1 MSAGAATVARVVRP
15 VREDARGIVAP
26 EAGLAHFRLDR
37 YPPSPAVAR
46 FVDRYWVASWDLL
59 GRPPYTQQVLAHPVV
74 NVVFTGGTALVHGVK
89 SKIDSRT
96 LREAGWA
103 LGVMFRPAGFRP
115 FLGRTA
121 SAITDRVIPLA
132 ELFGPPAAE
141 LSRHLLD
148 MTPHQDLAGLADR
161 FLAAIVPPGTQ
172 PSETTTA
179 IAERAAA
186 EPSLVRVDALAAG
199 AGLSARQLQRRFA
212 DHVGI
217 SAKALIR
224 RYRLYEAAEQARLR
238 RDVDW
243 AELAVQLSYSDQAH
257 LSRDFSALLGMP
269 PRQYALACR
278 GLCARLPGVMRSPAG
293 RRRPARRAAARR
305 APRAAR
311 WPRPGAAGRP
321 PRCWP
326 PWAATRW
333 PPAPGGPR
341 VTTRR

>member
-46 FVDRYWVASWDLL
+46 FVDRYWVASWDLR

-132 ELFGPPAAE
+132 ELFGPPAAA
-141 LSRHLLD
+141 LGRHLLD
-148 MTPHQDLAGLADR
+148 MTPDQDLAGLADR
-161 FLAAIVPPGTQ
+161 F
-172 PSETTTA
+172 
-179 IAERAAA
+179 
-186 EPSLVRVDALAAG
+186 
-199 AGLSARQLQRRFA
+199 
-212 DHVGI
+212 
-217 SAKALIR
+217 
-224 RYRLYEAAEQARLR
+224 
-238 RDVDW
+238 
-243 AELAVQLSYSDQAH
+243 
-257 LSRDFSALLGMP
+257 
-269 PRQYALACR
+269 
-278 GLCARLPGVMRSPAG
+278 
-293 RRRPARRAAARR
+293 
-305 APRAAR
+305 RAAR
-311 WPRPGAAGRP
+311 HAAFRDDHRHCRTGRGRAIARPGGRARGGGGVERPAVAAPVCRP
-321 PRCWP
+321 RGDQREGADP
-326 PWAATRW
+326 PL
-333 PPAPGGPR
+333 PA
-341 VTTRR
+341 V